1 MIAWYIVHRD
11 RRRRR
16 EDRAET
22 PDVFLVSAADVVGVK
37 KKIKVGRGREGLERS
52 GSGSS
57 SQERINTHALHSLH
71 DMHVGE
77 AAVHHISEE
86 DDCVRTLALRDAP
99 RLAQIHVDE
108 DPGDGPEERAALRV
122 RPVIENLRI
131 GDEEDVSCLSTSLDD
146 RVGRSVGQRQ
156 APRRGEGERQHT
168 PGSGQRQRAPAA
180 RNMPISSHRTIAVQI
195 ILMALSEYLG
205 THIIG
210 SKMSNADSAQL
221 TTSAA

>member
-37 KKIKVGRGREGLERS
+37 KKKIKVGRGREGLERS

-57 SQERINTHALHSLH
+57 SLERINTHALHSLH

-146 RVGRSVGQRQ
+146 RVGRSETSTTKGGGRKTTYSWVWP
-156 APRRGEGERQHT
+156 ATACTCGE
-168 PGSGQRQRAPAA
+168 
-180 RNMPISSHRTIAVQI
+180 
-195 ILMALSEYLG
+195 EY
-205 THIIG
+205 
-210 SKMSNADSAQL
+210 ADFEPQDDCNPDYSYGPQ
-221 TTSAA
+221 